1 MDLSNLI
8 PNPEGYEPEDILTSG
23 LPPLVKSE
31 VKTILN
37 DAFQKILFKE
47 PEEIP
52 SESKQEP
59 EEPEEKSPEDAGSGE
74 SSNSDE
80 ESSDSVLDNI
90 DDEKEDT
97 KNQND
102 LRFASSILASVI
114 RDLSKDDL
122 LDAFTLIKKA
132 SLEIDAIGSRDLKPL
147 QLNLNRIATDLEE
160 IING

>member
-47 PEEIP
+47 PEESP
-52 SESKQEP
+52 SEAK
-59 EEPEEKSPEDAGSGE
+59 EEPEEKSPKDEGSEE